1 MSTATNHWKL
11 GLFVVLGSL
20 LALGTVLFL
29 GTQGLHKEAVS
40 YTSFFDE
47 SVQGLDV
54 GSPIKFRGVTIG
66 NVSAIFIAP
75 DGRHVGVTSD
85 LTVKDLTDLGL
96 NQAAGAKSR
105 ILVPPDLRVELVSQG
120 LTGVKFVQIDFF
132 NVKDNPPPVL
142 SFPVPERY
150 IPAVVSMMKNLG
162 DAVVHAVDRLPEM
175 ADGVLKVT
183 TQVSKLLE
191 EIESENVSENAKAT
205 LAHVDQVLVSLDR
218 AVTRLDTGKLS
229 DDAQRALADLSTTL
243 TRTNALL
250 AHLDGDRGLVMS
262 VKRATDAVG
271 DVATS
276 LSSNEIGRQMEETLR
291 DVQEVT
297 AALQR
302 EADALQR
309 DPDMLLKGRGRSK

>member
-1 MSTATNHWKL
+1 MTTAINHWKL
-11 GLFVVLGSL
+11 GLFVVVGFV
-20 LALGTVLFL
+20 LALGAVLFL
-29 GTQGLHKEAVS
+29 GTEGLHKEAVS

-66 NVSAIFIAP
+66 HVSAIYIAP

-85 LTVKDLTDLGL
+85 LVVKDLTDLGL

-105 ILVPPDLRVELVSQG
+105 ILVPPDLRAELASQG

-132 NVKDNPPPVL
+132 DVKDNPPPIL
-142 SFPVPERY
+142 SFPVPDKY

-162 DAVVHAVDRLPEM
+162 DAIVHAVDRLPEM

-183 TQVSKLLE
+183 AQVAKLLD
-191 EIESENVSENAKAT
+191 EIESENVSQNANAT

-218 AVTRLDTGKLS
+218 ALNKLDTGKLS
-229 DDAQRALADLSTTL
+229 DGAQRALADVSTTMD
-243 TRTNALL
+243 RANALV
-250 AHLDGDRGLVMS
+250 ARLDGDRGLVMS
-262 VKRATDAVG
+262 AKRASDAVG

-276 LSSNEIGRQMEETLR
+276 LSSNEIGRQLEETFR
-291 DVQEVT
+291 DIQEVT

-309 DPDMLLKGRGRSK
+309 DPDMLLKGRGKSK

>member
-1 MSTATNHWKL
+1 
-11 GLFVVLGSL
+11 VGSA
-20 LALGTVLFL
+20 LALGAVLFL
-29 GTQGLHKEAVS
+29 GTQGLRKEAVS

-47 SVQGLDV
+47 SVQGLEV

-66 NVSAIFIAP
+66 NVGAIFIAP

-96 NQAAGAKSR
+96 NEATGTSSR
-105 ILVPPDLRVELVSQG
+105 IRVPPDLRVELASQG

-132 NVKDNPPPVL
+132 DVRDNPPPHL
-142 SFPVPERY
+142 SFPVPDRY

-162 DAVVHAVDRLPEM
+162 DAVVHAVDRLPDM

-183 TQVSKLLE
+183 AQVTKLLD
-191 EIESENVSENAKAT
+191 EIEAEHVSENANAT
-205 LAHVDQVLVSLDR
+205 LAHIDQVLASLDR
-218 AVTRLDTGKLS
+218 ALVKLDTGKIS
-229 DDAQRALADLSTTL
+229 DGAQRALADVGTTME
-243 TRTNALL
+243 RANALI
-250 AHLDGDRGLVMS
+250 ARLDGDRGLVMS

-276 LSSNEIGRQMEETLR
+276 LTSNEFGRQLDETLR

-309 DPDMLLKGRGRSK
+309 DPDMLLKGHGKSK